1 MKNESL
7 MNYVFHYNPYKDMWA
22 AIPREAYLDY
32 FNGIYDR
39 TTFHQSIKELVKYV
53 NTNG

>member
-1 MKNESL
+1 MKNENL
-7 MNYVFHYNPYKDMWA
+7 IGYVFHYNPYKDMWA

-39 TTFHQSIKELVKYV
+39 YHVSSERKRTR
-53 NTNG
+53 